1 MSNKYLEIPWSM
13 EDTVR
18 NLNELKES
26 LQMKLILKNLHGRGE
41 KDAEEIAFDF
51 NRAIDALKKQIP
63 KKPTYDGY
71 GYMPDGTFL
80 WDKWLCPNCKSSY
93 DVVYDDYNYCPVC
106 GQRIDWSEENE

>member
-1 MSNKYLEIPWSM
+1 MTIEEAINVMHGYKRLDEYMKNTNRLPACYMAISALE
-13 EDTVR
+13 
-18 NLNELKES
+18 
-26 LQMKLILKNLHGRGE
+26 
-41 KDAEEIAFDF
+41 
-51 NRAIDALKKQIP
+51 KQIP

-106 GQRIDWSEENE
+106 GQRIDFGKDEENE